1 MSVPAPLRVP
11 STSEGPAVWRSGR
24 GTTGD
29 ALVDCAGWLA
39 AQARPHCRDIEVL
52 DHRPDEACGSGITV
66 ALLDAPVDLSHPDL
80 VGASCLQ
87 WAGVPGL
94 GLREPTAHGTGCAS
108 LLVGQG
114 AAQVRGVAPRARLLV
129 APVLRADGTVC
140 DELVARALAW
150 AVSQGADIVVLPFG
164 RRRLGRR
171 VATRVRAA
179 VLTGVRVV
187 AAAGSLGPDLM
198 TFPGSVSGVLA
209 VTGHDGTGRCP
220 ECSTRADLAAPGRDV
235 PAAGPYGLVRMQGS
249 APAAVL
255 AAGSLAVRLSA
266 AGGRDQ
272 SRDGRGE
279 VGERDRLARA

>member
-1 MSVPAPLRVP
+1 MITTTSRSASEKPAEGRTASIGQVAGR
-11 STSEGPAVWRSGR
+11 SEVIDCGR
-24 GTTGD
+24 
-29 ALVDCAGWLA
+29 WLA
-39 AQARPHCRDIEVL
+39 DQSRPRCPGIEVL
-52 DHRPDEACGSGITV
+52 DHRPLEPAGAGVRI
-66 ALLDAPVDLSHPDL
+66 ALLDAPADLRHPDL
-80 VGASCLQ
+80 LGADVSS
-87 WAGVPGL
+87 WPGVAGL
-94 GLREPTAHGTGCAS
+94 SLLEPTAHGTACAS

-114 AAQVRGVAPRARLLV
+114 VTQVTGVAPGAGLLV
-129 APVLRADGTVC
+129 APVLRTDGTEY
-140 DELVARALAW
+140 DELVARALGW
-150 AVSQGADIVVLPFG
+150 AVSQGADVVVLPFG

-179 VLTGVRVV
+179 VGTGVRVI

-220 ECSTRADLAAPGRDV
+220 ECSVRADLAAPGRDV

-266 AGGRDQ
+266 TLDTRD
-272 SRDGRGE
+272 RRGE
-279 VGERDRLARA
+279 AGQRDVLGG

>member
-1 MSVPAPLRVP
+1 MSSAVRVSP
-11 STSEGPAVWRSGR
+11 RNAGTPEGLSGR
-24 GTTGD
+24 
-29 ALVDCAGWLA
+29 AAVVDCGRWLA
-39 AQARPHCRDIEVL
+39 AQRRPRCPGIEVL
-52 DHRPDEACGSGITV
+52 DHDPCAARGAGITI
-66 ALLDAPVDLSHPDL
+66 ALLDAPADLSHPDL
-80 VGASCLQ
+80 VGADTLS

-94 GLREPTAHGTGCAS
+94 GLREPTAHGTACAS

-114 AAQVRGVAPRARLLV
+114 ATQIMGVAPEARLLV
-129 APVLRADGTVC
+129 APVLRADGTVS

-150 AVSQGADIVVLPFG
+150 AVSQDVDVVVLPFG

-179 VLTGVRVV
+179 SLSGVRVV

-209 VTGHDGTGRCP
+209 VTGHDGTDRCP
-220 ECSTRADLAAPGRDV
+220 ECSIRADLAAPGRDV

-255 AAGSLAVRLSA
+255 AAGALAVRWSA
-266 AGGRDQ
+266 AGGREQ
-272 SRDGRGE
+272 SGDRRGE
-279 VGERDRLARA
+279 EGQRDRLAQA

>member
-1 MSVPAPLRVP
+1 MPAPMRVQATSAVSP
-11 STSEGPAVWRSGR
+11 SGWPRRAVAS
-24 GTTGD
+24 T
-29 ALVDCAGWLA
+29 AVVDCARWLSA
-39 AQARPHCRDIEVL
+39 HPRPHCPDIEVL
-52 DHRPDEACGSGITV
+52 DHQPLEAAGSGITV

-80 VGASCLQ
+80 VGADALRWS
-87 WAGVPGL
+87 GVPGL
-94 GLREPTAHGTGCAS
+94 GLREPTAHGTACAS

-114 AAQVRGVAPRARLLV
+114 AVQVRGIAPDARLLV

-140 DELVARALAW
+140 DELVARGLAW
-150 AVSQGADIVVLPFG
+150 AVSQDADIVVLPFG

-171 VATRVRAA
+171 VASRVRAA

-187 AAAGSLGPDLM
+187 AAAGSLGPDMM

-220 ECSTRADLAAPGRDV
+220 ECSVRADLAAPGRDV

-255 AAGSLAVRLSA
+255 AAGDLAVRLSA
-266 AGGRDQ
+266 GDRREQPGNR
-272 SRDGRGE
+272 RGE
-279 VGERDRLARA
+279 EGQRDRLAQA